1 MAAPRIRMDYDAG
14 KECSACF
21 SGSAERM
28 RGLLNSLQRQME
40 HLQGGAWRG
49 RGADA
54 FYAEMKD
61 WVLPAVDRL
70 VKALEEAC
78 RCTET
83 LAERFQ
89 AAEREAG
96 ALFVGASEGES
107 LLASAKDGVW
117 AKPPQ
122 QTDDQPSLP
131 PPPPPPPLQPGEG
144 SGEHG
149 VEPAHAGDH
158 ALWRQWGS
166 NALGSQLTGRI
177 DAARHLRHYL
187 DNSGEPLDVDVER
200 MRSDIPQFD
209 QVIKDRYAQLR
220 GDVLRQIQEHIRNG
234 QTEAFSFQLT
244 TPWDVFMLSHVE
256 GVLVGNPLEAL
267 FSGEKNLENWYY
279 AMGDFSHA
287 YGAEVTVTPTS
298 GGQWQVTIN
307 SQVHVFDRYN
317 WDSQKSTGLAG
328 ATVQDIELGRL
339 HQVGLAKEYE
349 IWGRGSIATET
360 FIFSPPTGSIT
371 PVVPE
376 TSNNQGGRGG

>member
-1 MAAPRIRMDYDAG
+1 
-14 KECSACF
+14 
-21 SGSAERM
+21 M
-28 RGLLNSLQRQME
+28 R
-40 HLQGGAWRG
+40 
-49 RGADA
+49 
-54 FYAEMKD
+54 
-61 WVLPAVDRL
+61 
-70 VKALEEAC
+70 ALEEAC
-78 RCTET
+78 HATHSI
-83 LAERFQ
+83 AHRFQ
-89 AAEREAG
+89 AAECEAG
-96 ALFVGASEGES
+96 ALFVGGSEGEI

-131 PPPPPPPLQPGEG
+131 PPPPPPPLQPDEG

-166 NALGSQLTGRI
+166 NAFLSELTGRV
-177 DAARHLRHYL
+177 DAARYMHHYL
-187 DNSGEPLDVDVER
+187 GNSGESLDVEVDR
-200 MRSDIPQFD
+200 MRSDILPFD
-209 QVIKDRYAQLR
+209 QALR
-220 GDVLRQIQEHIRNG
+220 DHYVEFRADILSQIQERINNG
-234 QTEAFSFQLT
+234 ETGTFSFQLT
-244 TPWDVFMLSHVE
+244 TPWQ
-256 GVLVGNPLEAL
+256 L
-267 FSGEKNLENWYY
+267 FDFENVSGRHIERGEEIFSDHKPLENWYY
-279 AMGDFSHA
+279 AMGSFSYT

-360 FIFSPPTGSIT
+360 FTFSP
-371 PVVPE
+371 
-376 TSNNQGGRGG
+376 